1 MFEELER
8 FPIKA
13 GFSQQASC
21 QICFSIISFNW
32 DPRFCET
39 YTCDLKIKILKQVAV
54 FLRQIWDQLGAV
66 AGSFH
71 LLGIFGICFPPPPG
85 RLLSFGI
92 RVTDRSQ
99 CWLRAIICQPGD
111 HLPSVWG
118 KRGRHFR
125 DHLPSARH
133 FREHL
138 LGIARPRR
146 PLGILHGIRDKGG
159 IREIIGQELEDNTF
173 TICILRMIRFNIR
186 ILLCWQWFS
195 QNIVK
200 IFWEIL

>member
-39 YTCDLKIKILKQVAV
+39 YTCDLKMKSWLPDRRGRVLSPSGDFWDLFSSSKQADSCHLVSESQTARNV
-54 FLRQIWDQLGAV
+54 
-66 AGSFH
+66 GSVQSFASQATICH
-71 LLGIFGICFPPPPG
+71 LYI
-85 RLLSFGI
+85 
-92 RVTDRSQ
+92 
-99 CWLRAIICQPGD
+99 
-111 HLPSVWG
+111 G

-159 IREIIGQELEDNTF
+159 IREIIGQQLEDNTF